1 MSIYQY
7 LDYRQFIRDRVSA
20 LQSENDNLSIREIL
34 RRVECTSPSY
44 YKEVIVDGKK
54 RMSLV
59 VARRFAHFLTLTT
72 PETDYFILLVQFN
85 QAKTELERLHFYEK
99 LIHFKQKPQNEN
111 HFLTIREYGYMA
123 NWQNLVIRELLP
135 LLSAFG
141 NRSAAERAELA
152 AKLRIPITDK
162 QIDSAIALLES
173 LRFIRKDDSGNYRKT
188 DTTIRAETRSPAAYK
203 MLCQF
208 TDLGKEVIN
217 TSEVQDRLFKV
228 AILSMNKENRAIVDK
243 KLDSVCQE
251 IVEIAGADDES
262 ADRLYGMNI
271 LFYPLTKLPE
281 ER

>member
-7 LDYRQFIRDRVSA
+7 LDFRHFIRGRVSA
-20 LQSENDNLSIREIL
+20 LQAENEHLSIREIL
-34 RRVECTSPSY
+34 RRVKCTSPSY
-44 YKEVIVDGKK
+44 YKEVIVDAKK
-54 RMSLV
+54 RMSLT
-59 VARRFAHFLTLTT
+59 VARRFAHFFTLT
-72 PETDYFILLVQFN
+72 PAETDYFILLVQFN

-99 LIHFKQKPQNEN
+99 LIHFKQKPQTEN

-123 NWQNLVIRELLP
+123 HWQNVVVRELLP

-173 LRFIRKDDSGNYRKT
+173 LRFIRKDAEGNYRKT

-208 TDLGKEVIN
+208 TDLSKEIIN

-228 AILSMNKENRAIVDK
+228 AILSMSKENRAIIEK
-243 KLDSVCQE
+243 KLDAVCQE
-251 IVEIAGADDES
+251 IVEIAGADSES

-271 LFYPLTKLPE
+271 QFYPLTKLPE